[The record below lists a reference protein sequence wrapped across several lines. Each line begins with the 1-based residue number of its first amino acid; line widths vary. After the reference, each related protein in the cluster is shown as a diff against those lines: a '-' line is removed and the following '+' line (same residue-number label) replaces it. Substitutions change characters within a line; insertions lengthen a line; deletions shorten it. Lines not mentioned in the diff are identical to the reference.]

1 VSPDGEALALD
12 RLDIAHFLDL
22 WGNRGSSTAEIA
34 WGQAGFRLA
43 HVIAPTT
50 PPVQRLAPLVV
61 LDHGSSPWGRW
72 VVRVSDDQVELVKH
86 WASSLSAELSSRGL
100 LSALVRPA
108 ADDRGSR
115 YLDGVV
121 VHVGARDGANPGQ
134 IDILVGDGLDGTKV
148 GGFDVVRGLARVA
161 ATGAQSGADSPG
173 ALSRDPAV
181 AADQLI
187 EAVSALGSP
196 VR

>member
-1 VSPDGEALALD
+1 
-12 RLDIAHFLDL
+12 
-22 WGNRGSSTAEIA
+22 
-34 WGQAGFRLA
+34 
-43 HVIAPTT
+43 
-50 PPVQRLAPLVV
+50 
-61 LDHGSSPWGRW
+61 
-72 VVRVSDDQVELVKH
+72 
-86 WASSLSAELSSRGL
+86 
-100 LSALVRPA
+100 
-108 ADDRGSR
+108 
-115 YLDGVV
+115 VV

-134 IDILVGDGLDGTKV
+134 IDILVGDDLDGTNV